1 MTPCALLALL
11 VAALGAFGFQAK
23 MGGVPGALS
32 VSFAA
37 LTVLA
42 AICRGPLKCSTAH
55 ARLRCGAVDY
65 VL

>member
-11 VAALGAFGFQAK
+11 VTALGAFGFQAK
-23 MGGVPGALS
+23 VGGVPGALS

-42 AICRGPLKCSTAH
+42 AICLGPLSAALH
-55 ARLRCGAVDY
+55 M
-65 VL
+65 